1 MANLQNKNHN
11 QNKFQEMKN
20 TATQRSKTKR
30 AKQNFL
36 RNLQKSNFWPTQRNQ
51 ESSKDLSRM
60 PNQTKQVI
68 SKIVFYLCIAR
79 TFKVFVLLQ
88 YPLAQ
93 QRREVAFELFIVGW
107 GRRLRLVGLW
117 RWEPGVHPFRFWDF

>member
-1 MANLQNKNHN
+1 
-11 QNKFQEMKN
+11 MKN

-51 ESSKDLSRM
+51 ESSKDLSLI

-107 GRRLRLVGLW
+107 G
-117 RWEPGVHPFRFWDF
+117 H

>member
-1 MANLQNKNHN
+1 MLQNSIIDLVLTSLILKEKNHQPIHPYKKFGISLANLQNKNHN

-20 TATQRSKTKR
+20 TATQRSKTKS

-51 ESSKDLSRM
+51 ESSKDLSLI

-93 QRREVAFELFIVGW
+93 
-107 GRRLRLVGLW
+107 
-117 RWEPGVHPFRFWDF
+117 